1 MFNFL
6 VTGQK
11 KAWDFSAYE
20 LHDSGRFTEYTQP
33 AIKARFENLDE
44 STIGELKKLPALFTY
59 EGDGTQP
66 ARVGYIKR
74 VTPRAKSILLEYDFE
89 TRIEEFPFSK
99 LSDQHYRMDIGK
111 FEMNRTHWAIKD
123 GDLFEIL
130 LAAGVIDEDLFYSFG
145 PLERIQSRRFKV
157 ALSFPGEKR
166 DYIGELVRELKR
178 RLPRG
183 SIFYDRDFTDELAV
197 PNLDNLLQKI
207 YLENS
212 DLVVVF
218 LCSEYEQKQWCGLE
232 WRAIREHI
240 KNRRDQTVMFMR
252 FDDASVQGVFS
263 TDGYVDLRHFNPSEA
278 AGFILKRIRLNEIS

>member
-1 MFNFL
+1 MP
-6 VTGQK
+6 T
-11 KAWDFSAYE
+11 
-20 LHDSGRFTEYTQP
+20 
-33 AIKARFENLDE
+33 
-44 STIGELKKLPALFTY
+44 LFTY
-59 EGDGTQP
+59 EGAGDQP

-74 VTPRAKSILLEYDFE
+74 VTPRAKSILLEYEFE
-89 TRIEEFPFSK
+89 TKIAEFPFSA
-99 LSDQHYRMDIGK
+99 LSDQHYRMDVGK
-111 FEMNRTHWAIKD
+111 YEMNRTHWAIKD

-130 LAAGVIDEDLFYSFG
+130 LAAGVIDEDLFYSFA
-145 PLERIQSRRFKV
+145 PLEKIQDRRFKV

-166 DYIGELVRELKR
+166 VYIGELVRELKR

-197 PNLDNLLQKI
+197 PNLDTLLQKI

-218 LCSEYEQKQWCGLE
+218 LCAEYEEKQWCGLE

-240 KNRRDQTVMFMR
+240 KHRRDRAVMFMR

-263 TDGYVDLRHFNPSEA
+263 GDGYIDLRHFNPAEA
-278 AGFILKRIRLNEIS
+278 AEFIVKRVRLNELS